1 MGLGL
6 KIGMRSKHNKKEIF
20 ISFLLSSTLMLL
32 TNLSQCSLKKK
43 LKKCEPDGTLF
54 GSQIYKPDEVHP
66 PLVRFA
72 IFLPY
77 DNRMGWRPVHNLQT
91 G

>member
-1 MGLGL
+1 MTP
-6 KIGMRSKHNKKEIF
+6 
-20 ISFLLSSTLMLL
+20 LS
-32 TNLSQCSLKKK
+32 
-43 LKKCEPDGTLF
+43 

-66 PLVRFA
+66 PPIRFV

-77 DNRMGWRPVHNLQT
+77 DNRTGWRPVHNLQT